1 MILEPLDQ
9 RTINWD
15 FSRFESRDCPFCGAI
30 GAEPSYIR
38 PDKCS
43 VLSCST
49 CGCYYVSPAPSEGL
63 LNDFYSSYHIA
74 HFGGRIGGGVENI
87 KSELD
92 VLDPLSD
99 PRLSFLVKDMP
110 SKSGAEYRVLD
121 FGCGLGEFLY
131 QAKRLGASVAGVEFD
146 HAAVSICHQLGL
158 ESVSLGGIDVLKT
171 IDEKFDLIVL
181 NDVIEHLLNPNQ
193 FISALCELL
202 DNGGKILIWTPNGD
216 AIAND
221 DRKIALRV
229 DLEHMQYLTSGAV
242 SELCRKSGLS
252 VYHYQQLGFPSDS
265 NFIVDLSER
274 SWKAQIKSR
283 LLTCLVDLGL
293 MAFVRRSLLRF
304 GYKRDIYLSGGNYNL
319 FCVLVKGG
327 LK

>member
-1 MILEPLDQ
+1 MILEPLDK
-9 RTINWD
+9 RMISWD

-30 GAEPSYIR
+30 SAKPSYIR

-43 VLSCST
+43 VLSCSV
-49 CGCYYVSPAPSEGL
+49 CGCYYVSPAPSEDL
-63 LNDFYSSYHIA
+63 LNEFYSSYHVT
-74 HFGGRIGGGVENI
+74 HFGGRIGYGVENI

-92 VLDPLSD
+92 VLDPQSD
-99 PRLSFLVKDMP
+99 PRLSFLLKDMP
-110 SKSGAEYRVLD
+110 SRSGAEYRVLD
-121 FGCGLGEFLY
+121 FGCGTGEFLY

-146 HAAVSICHQLGL
+146 HAAISICHQLGL

-193 FISALCELL
+193 LISALCELL

-221 DRKIALRV
+221 DRKITLRV

-242 SELCRKSGLS
+242 SELCRRNGLS
-252 VYHYQQLGFPSDS
+252 VCHYQQLGFPSDS
-265 NFIVDLSER
+265 NFIDDISEQ
-274 SWKAQIKSR
+274 SWKARIKSR
-283 LLTCLVDLGL
+283 LLACLVDLGL
-293 MAFVRRSLLRF
+293 MAFVRRALLRF
-304 GYKRDIYLSGGNYNL
+304 GYKRGIYLPSGSYNL
-319 FCVLVKGG
+319 FCVLVKR
-327 LK
+327 